1 MNQIQEN
8 LFEQP
13 SPIRPETFTGY
24 RIKRIEV
31 RNFGSYHG
39 APTSFDMECAGSIFA
54 GENGAGK
61 STAFDAMNVCFNM
74 KPRLNGAAAGESRG
88 GNDRSV
94 PNYYRGIVGD
104 KETDGRVSKHTLRRF
119 GDQETFMGIMV
130 VFSNA
135 SRENFSAGRLLYIDD
150 SGKNHWHYITSER
163 ALSLR
168 HDFRSWETSG
178 RLRTRGGQ
186 DGFEIHPNFDLFM
199 GRVGK
204 ELGLGSSAQAQRAF
218 RLLSLASSLQVMG
231 STTQFVRS
239 YMLPDVDFLGMAEE
253 TLQAIES
260 HGKAR
265 AKIALTRKQ
274 IADLED
280 ISKQLD
286 TLDEAFSEEVRLH
299 RIEQGLPLVQSYME
313 LLSARRMQRFHA
325 MKASAA
331 RTEHEANQKEVE
343 QLDQEIEALNEAIKA
358 ADGDRIE
365 FLERELDAKIRER
378 DRITA
383 QRISI
388 VEAAMESGIEAP
400 VSADRAGWEK
410 IVKHLDT
417 LPDLQEKIAEMEID
431 RGEIGGR
438 VRQAER
444 EIASLEGEIEKV
456 KKAGSP
462 IRSDLR
468 NAREEI
474 ARACGLEPDDM
485 PFMGELMQVEE
496 ESRDGWEFAANQ
508 LLGAIATKML
518 VPENRYEAAKAAME
532 ASEAQVR
539 IRLESMTE
547 ARIGT
552 EAQSRARIA
561 LARLDK
567 RAMARKIELR
577 DHPFST
583 YVQEQLTHRADHL
596 CVSGEEFPHTR
607 GKAITQRASISHSD
621 TSAEKDGTRSRNQRS
636 SYVLGWSVEDR
647 IAALRSEISVIDAD
661 LQKDRQMYDNVS
673 GALTSLGA
681 KRDALNKLSGRM
693 RPWEEVDTT
702 DLESRVDY
710 LSKELDRIQT
720 DDMRKSRERRA
731 ELSTRR
737 KEKQER
743 LTKLEHEIIQ
753 KETQFSTAQ
762 ERIDEKTDEMRTRRA
777 ATEARLTRADY
788 KVIRSELLA
797 GAHVPPGPGSALL
810 RVVPMG
816 EDSRIRG
823 MFDALGRAYR
833 ARISNGRKTLS
844 QKGLNAVKAINDY
857 LDTYDGERNK
867 GLTNQVRGADLDG
880 QHEREQ
886 WRARLVTIREREL
899 PVAQEEADKF
909 RQNTLRTNVMA
920 LQGKLN
926 TYDQEVRSI
935 ITGVNTV
942 LEQNIFNPKAGTF
955 AKIRVDRSKDQVI
968 VAFDAL
974 LSQALDHHTDRSEA
988 DQFQRYADIA
998 DFLRDDETSRQRDRR
1013 QRIQYLANRWDATI
1027 RELRFEKN
1035 GTERL
1040 VRQIDSGQSLSGGER
1055 ERFSAFMMG
1064 VAVNTAF
1071 KAYDESVRDRCLHT
1085 MLIDEAFSKSDSE
1098 TTRAAI
1104 QVLEAFGLQI
1114 IAATPMSKIRPFEPV
1129 ARTIFMISRPGN
1141 LQTATTRMEVAT
1153 LDFGNIS
1160 DDDSDLENFEFAAD
1174 AEEVG

>member
-135 SRENFSAGRLLYIDD
+135 SGENFSAGRLLYIDD
-150 SGKNHWHYITSER
+150 GGKNHWHYITSER
-163 ALSLR
+163 ALSLH

-178 RLRTRGGQ
+178 RLRTRGEQ
-186 DGFEIHPNFDLFM
+186 DGFDIHPNFDLFM

-274 IADLED
+274 IADLEN
-280 ISKQLD
+280 ISRQLN
-286 TLDEAFSEEVRLH
+286 TLDEAFTEEVRLH

-313 LLSARRMQRFHA
+313 LLSTRRMQRFYA
-325 MKASAA
+325 MKANAA
-331 RTEHEANQKEVE
+331 KTEHEADEKEVK
-343 QLDQEIEALNEAIKA
+343 QLDQEIDVLNEAIKA
-358 ADGDRIE
+358 ADGDQIE
-365 FLERELDAKIRER
+365 FLERELDTKIREKN
-378 DRITA
+378 RITA
-383 QRISI
+383 QRTSI
-388 VEAAMESGIEAP
+388 LEIAIESGMEPP
-400 VSADRAGWEK
+400 VSADKAGWKK
-410 IVKHLDT
+410 IEKHLAT
-417 LPDLQEKIAEMEID
+417 LPGLQEQIGEMQID
-431 RGEIGGR
+431 YNEIGGR
-438 VRQAER
+438 IRQSEKDI
-444 EIASLEGEIEKV
+444 ESLEGEIEKV
-456 KKAGSP
+456 RKAGSP

-474 ARACGLEPDDM
+474 ARSCGLEPDDM

-496 ESRDGWEFAANQ
+496 KSRDGWEFAANQ

-518 VPENRYEAAKAAME
+518 VPESRYEAAKAAME

-539 IRLESMTE
+539 IRLEAMTE
-547 ARIGT
+547 ARIGK
-552 EAQSRARIA
+552 EAQSRARVS

-567 RAMARKIELR
+567 RAMAHKIELR

-583 YVQEQLTHRADHL
+583 YVQEQLAHRADHL
-596 CVSGEEFPHTR
+596 CVSGEEFPRTR

-636 SYVLGWSVEDR
+636 NYVLGWSVEDR
-647 IAALRSEISVIDAD
+647 IAILQAEILAIDAD
-661 LQKDRQMYDNVS
+661 LEKDRQMFENVE
-673 GALTSLGA
+673 GALKALNT
-681 KRDALNKLSGRM
+681 KRDVLNKLSGRM
-693 RPWEEVDTT
+693 CPWEEVDTSR
-702 DLESRVDY
+702 LASRVDY
-710 LSKELDRIQT
+710 LREELDRIQT
-720 DDMRKSRERRA
+720 DDMRKRRERCA
-731 ELSTRR
+731 ELETKRD
-737 KEKQER
+737 EKKER
-743 LTKLEHEIIQ
+743 LNKLGHEIIQ
-753 KETQFSTAQ
+753 RETQLTSAQ
-762 ERIDEKTDEMRTRRA
+762 ERIGEKVDDMRTRRA
-777 ATEARLTRADY
+777 AAEARLTRDDY
-788 KVIRSELLA
+788 KTIRRELLENIDI
-797 GAHVPPGPGSALL
+797 PPGCGHALL
-810 RVVPMG
+810 RAVPMG
-816 EDSRIRG
+816 QDSRIRG
-823 MFDALGRAYR
+823 MFEALSVAYR
-833 ARISNGRKTLS
+833 ARISNGRKSLS
-844 QKGLNAVKAINDY
+844 QKGLSAVKAIDEY

-880 QHEREQ
+880 HHEREQ
-886 WRARLVTIREREL
+886 WRARLVAIREREL

-920 LQGKLN
+920 LQSKLN
-926 TYDQEVRSI
+926 TYDQEVRI
-935 ITGVNTV
+935 IIAGVNTV

-974 LSQALDHHTDRSEA
+974 LSQALDQHTDRSEA

-998 DFLRDDETSRQRDRR
+998 DFLRDDEKTQQRDRR

-1027 RELRFEKN
+1027 RELRIEEN

-1071 KAYDESVRDRCLHT
+1071 KAYDESVRDHCLHT

-1153 LDFGNIS
+1153 LNFGNLS
-1160 DDDSDLENFEFAAD
+1160 DDDSDLENFKFAAD
-1174 AEEVG
+1174 AEEVD